1 MRVCVGPGLVFIV
14 YPQAISL
21 MPLPQLWAVLFFLM
35 IITLVVD
42 TQVNLPDAQACQS
55 GRLASKMDTAV
66 KEYNIYNMTY
76 IYKSDTK
83 KTKTKT
89 IINNNKKNKT
99 EEKKKKK
106 KRREE
111 EQS

>member
-1 MRVCVGPGLVFIV
+1 MFIV

-42 TQVNLPDAQACQS
+42 SQVNLPDAQACQS
-55 GRLASKMDTAV
+55 GRLESKVDTAV
-66 KEYNIYNMTY
+66 KEYDIYNMTY

-83 KTKTKT
+83 KTKT
-89 IINNNKKNKT
+89 IINNNKNKT